1 MYNIKW
7 DKVDIKKLT
16 GFSVKAILLLFLL
29 IHVYFGVFYIHY
41 DADFMVM
48 LNIIS
53 LIVIAVAAVLA
64 HRKRYQLLF
73 NIILIEAD
81 FHITVATISFGWYCG
96 FQNYLIALVVLI
108 FFVDYCSK
116 STGLFYVRA
125 VKLSVICF
133 LSYIAAYIYTIVM
146 TEPYLIDENT
156 ARAAQMISSVA
167 VFATVVITLWILI
180 QFTFRIETKMS
191 TQAYNDKLT
200 GLPNRYY
207 FVENFDLLMKEC
219 EKEAVFVAIMDID
232 DFKRIN
238 DTYGHNAGDYVLQTV
253 AEIIRAKCD
262 NMVICRWGG
271 EEFLISGEAPGK
283 DEDARKKMYHELN
296 NVRKSIG
303 NYDFEYEGNRFR
315 LTLTMGV
322 SFYGEAETL
331 EDWIE
336 SADRKLYSGK
346 MSGKNKMVS

>member
-271 EEFLISGEAPGK
+271 E
-283 DEDARKKMYHELN
+283 
-296 NVRKSIG
+296 IG
-303 NYDFEYEGNRFR
+303 RASCRER
-315 LTLTMGV
+315 V
-322 SFYGEAETL
+322 
-331 EDWIE
+331 
-336 SADRKLYSGK
+336 
-346 MSGKNKMVS
+346 

>member
-29 IHVYFGVFYIHY
+29 IHVYFGGFYIHY
-41 DADFMVM
+41 DADFMVK

-64 HRKRYQLLF
+64 HRKKYQLLF
-73 NIILIEAD
+73 NIILVEAD

-108 FFVDYCSK
+108 FFVDYCSN
-116 STGLFYVRA
+116 STRLFYVRA
-125 VKLSVICF
+125 VKLSVMCF
-133 LSYIAAYIYTIVM
+133 ISYIAAYICTIVM
-146 TEPYLIDENT
+146 AEPYLNDEKT
-156 ARAAQMISSVA
+156 ARVTQMISSVA

-271 EEFLISGEAPGK
+271 EEFLLSGEAPGK
-283 DEDARKKMYHELN
+283 DEDARRKMYHELN
-296 NVRKSIG
+296 NIRKSIG

-331 EDWIE
+331 EDRIE
-336 SADRKLYSGK
+336 SADKKLYSGK
-346 MSGKNKMVS
+346 LSGKNKLVS

>member
-29 IHVYFGVFYIHY
+29 IHVYFGGFYIHY
-41 DADFMVM
+41 DADFMVK

-64 HRKRYQLLF
+64 HRKKYQLLF

-108 FFVDYCSK
+108 FFIDYCSK
-116 STGLFYVRA
+116 STRLFYIRA
-125 VKLSVICF
+125 VKLSVMCF
-133 LSYIAAYIYTIVM
+133 LSYVVAYICTIVM
-146 TEPYLIDENT
+146 TKPYLIDEKT
-156 ARAAQMISSVA
+156 ARVTQMISSVA

-271 EEFLISGEAPGK
+271 ERS
-283 DEDARKKMYHELN
+283 
-296 NVRKSIG
+296 
-303 NYDFEYEGNRFR
+303 
-315 LTLTMGV
+315 
-322 SFYGEAETL
+322 SFFQVKHRERMRMQGRRCIT
-331 EDWIE
+331 
-336 SADRKLYSGK
+336 
-346 MSGKNKMVS
+346 N

>member
-1 MYNIKW
+1 MFNIKW
-7 DKVDIKKLT
+7 DKVDIKNLT

-29 IHVYFGVFYIHY
+29 IHVYFGVFYFHY
-41 DADFMVM
+41 NAGYMVK
-48 LNIIS
+48 LNFIS
-53 LIVIAVAAVLA
+53 LIVVAVAAVLA
-64 HRKRYQLLF
+64 HQKKYQLLF
-73 NIILIEAD
+73 NIILVEAD
-81 FHITVATISFGWYCG
+81 FHISVATISFGWYCG

-108 FFVDYCSK
+108 FFIDYCSK
-116 STGLFYVRA
+116 STRLFYIRA
-125 VKLSVICF
+125 VKLSVMCF
-133 LSYIAAYIYTIVM
+133 LSYIAAYICTIVL
-146 TEPYLIDENT
+146 TEPYLIDEKT
-156 ARAAQMISSVA
+156 ARVTQMISSVA

-271 EEFLISGEAPGK
+271 EEFLLSGEAPGK

-315 LTLTMGV
+315 ITLTMGV

-336 SADRKLYSGK
+336 SADRKLYSGM

>member
-271 EEFLISGEAPGK
+271 EEFLLSGEAPGK

-296 NVRKSIG
+296 NVRRSIG

-315 LTLTMGV
+315 ITLTMGV

-336 SADRKLYSGK
+336 SADKKLY
-346 MSGKNKMVS
+346 

>member
-1 MYNIKW
+1 M
-7 DKVDIKKLT
+7 
-16 GFSVKAILLLFLL
+16 
-29 IHVYFGVFYIHY
+29 
-41 DADFMVM
+41 
-48 LNIIS
+48 
-53 LIVIAVAAVLA
+53 
-64 HRKRYQLLF
+64 
-73 NIILIEAD
+73 
-81 FHITVATISFGWYCG
+81 
-96 FQNYLIALVVLI
+96 
-108 FFVDYCSK
+108 
-116 STGLFYVRA
+116 
-125 VKLSVICF
+125 CF
-133 LSYIAAYIYTIVM
+133 LSYVVAYICTIVM
-146 TEPYLIDENT
+146 TKPYLIDEKT
-156 ARAAQMISSVA
+156 ARVTQMISSVA

-271 EEFLISGEAPGK
+271 EEFLLSGEAPGK

-315 LTLTMGV
+315 ITLTMGV

-336 SADRKLYSGK
+336 SADKKLYSGK
-346 MSGKNKMVS
+346 LSGKNKLVS

>member
-29 IHVYFGVFYIHY
+29 IHVYFGGFYIHY
-41 DADFMVM
+41 DADFMVK

-64 HRKRYQLLF
+64 HRKKYQLLF

-125 VKLSVICF
+125 VKLSVMCF
-133 LSYIAAYIYTIVM
+133 ISYIAAYICTIVM
-146 TEPYLIDENT
+146 AEPYLIDEKT
-156 ARAAQMISSVA
+156 ARVTQMISSVA

-232 DFKRIN
+232 DFKIIN

-271 EEFLISGEAPGK
+271 EEFLLSGEAP
-283 DEDARKKMYHELN
+283 ERM
-296 NVRKSIG
+296 RMP
-303 NYDFEYEGNRFR
+303 EGRCI
-315 LTLTMGV
+315 T
-322 SFYGEAETL
+322 S
-331 EDWIE
+331 
-336 SADRKLYSGK
+336 
-346 MSGKNKMVS
+346 